1 MEDQII
7 ERLDALGN
15 TLWKT
20 RKKAIEDRA
29 ASGIEDEWTRAEES
43 YAGIDDANRD
53 TEAAPA
59 YYKPSGVDGAFST
72 RKRVSDTRSKVFLN
86 ITRPYVD
93 SAAARIG
100 DMLLPVDD
108 APWVIEATPIPFR
121 MAPLP
126 GEVAQA
132 AAAIEADSEAAK
144 PAAELATVQ
153 MKDWLDECH
162 WARETR
168 RAIDDCARLGTG
180 VLKGPTPAK
189 RTSRR
194 ATEAGIE
201 LVEEIVPE
209 SRWISPWRCYPDMS
223 CGENIQNGAYF
234 WEYDEITAKTLR
246 QMIGNPG
253 VIEDQVRKVL
263 ELGPSHDPDVPSAPS
278 RRTKD
283 SDVFAIWYCYTT
295 LEADDLRAAGVDID
309 DDTFSAAAM
318 LAVVNGVVVRAAM
331 NPLDSGEFPYDFM
344 VWQVKHNLPFGSG
357 VAHQVSAP
365 QRMLNAGTRTM
376 NENLGLSAAPQ
387 VVIRRGILTP
397 ADGKWALTRGKVW
410 FVNESADVQAVDQA
424 FRTFDIP
431 TRQNELMGM
440 ITFALKMAEDIT
452 GLPMLMQGQV
462 GNTTPDTVGG
472 MLIQTANASATLRR
486 LARTFDGTF
495 VSGHIGRYFEWMQVY
510 SDNDAAKSGDLRV
523 VARGATAL
531 LERDMNNQAILGMG
545 SIVLNPAFGIDP
557 ELWAEEMMRA
567 QRLEPKR
574 FALTEEK
581 KKAMQ
586 APPPPDTA
594 IQVAQIRSDAELQKA
609 ALANETAQLRI
620 QKDTDRDTV
629 YTQAEMARSESAAQ
643 SKREELMIRREVAM
657 LEYANKEK
665 ISLETLKTRLAET
678 ALKLSVQK
686 ELAGLP
692 GADPELVK
700 PPTEPPQHAADG
712 RAFEQ

>member
-1 MEDQII
+1 MDEQLI

-20 RKKAIEDRA
+20 RKKAIDDRA
-29 ASGIEDEWTRAEES
+29 ASGIEEEWVRAEEA

-72 RKRVSDTRSKVFLN
+72 RKRVPATRSKAFLN

-100 DMLLPVDD
+100 DMMLPIDD
-108 APWVIEATPIPFR
+108 APWVIEPTPVPFR

-126 GEVAQA
+126 AAVADA
-132 AAAIEADSEAAK
+132 TAAIDADADLAK
-144 PAAELATVQ
+144 PAAELATRQ
-153 MKDWLDECH
+153 LKDWLDECN
-162 WARETR
+162 WAREVR

-180 VLKGPTPAK
+180 VLKGPTPTR

-194 ATEAGIE
+194 VTAQGIE
-201 LVEEIVPE
+201 IAEEIAPE
-209 SRWISPWRCYPDMS
+209 SRWVSVWNCYPDMA

-234 WEYDEITAKTLR
+234 WEHDEITAKTLR
-246 QMIGNPG
+246 AMIGSPG
-253 VIEDQVRKVL
+253 VIEEQIRKVI
-263 ELGPSHDPDVPSAPS
+263 ELGPKHDPDVPSVPA
-278 RRTKD
+278 RTKD
-283 SDVFAIWYCYTT
+283 SDIFSIWYCYTT
-295 LEADDLRAAGVDID
+295 LEADDLRAAGVTID
-309 DDTFSAAAM
+309 DDTLSAPTM
-318 LAVVNGVVVRAAM
+318 IAVVNGVVVKAAM

-344 VWQVKHNLPFGSG
+344 VWQVKHNMPFGSG
-357 VAHQVSAP
+357 VAYQVSTP

-387 VVIRRGILTP
+387 VVMRRGVLVP
-397 ADGKWALTRGKVW
+397 ADGKWTLTRGKVW
-410 FVNESADVQAVDQA
+410 FVNESADVQAINQA
-424 FRTFDIP
+424 FQTFDIP

-440 ITFALKMAEDIT
+440 ITFALKMAEDTT

-462 GNTTPDTVGG
+462 GQSTPDTVGG
-472 MLIQTANASATLRR
+472 MLIQSANASATLRR

-495 VSGHIGRYFEWMQVY
+495 VSGHIGRYFEWLQIY
-510 SDNDAAKSGDLRV
+510 SENDAAKSGDLRV

-545 SIVLNPAFGIDP
+545 SIVLNPVFGIDP
-557 ELWAEEMMRA
+557 ELWAAEMMRA
-567 QRLEPKR
+567 QRLDPKR

-594 IQVAQIRSDAELQKA
+594 IQVAEIRKDTELQKA

-629 YTQAEMARSESAAQ
+629 YAQAEMARAEVAAQ
-643 SKREELMIRREVAM
+643 SKREELLLRREVAM

-678 ALKLSVQK
+678 SLKLSVQK